1 MDFFI
6 ARQPIFNAHRKLY
19 AYELLYRGT
28 QDATIENI
36 NGERA
41 TSSLISSAFL
51 TEGLE
56 VISGTRPCFINF
68 TEDLLLKKIPLS
80 IPKNKIVVE
89 ILEDVRPTKEIV
101 EACKQLVNQGYT
113 LALDDFVYH
122 KSLEPLI
129 ELAEIIKIDFRLT
142 PVDTI
147 HKTLYRLRRFN
158 LKLLAEKVETIE
170 EFSHA
175 IKLGFTYFQ
184 GYFFSR
190 PENIRIKE
198 LTAAK
203 INMFRLLAEVSL
215 KSTTLEKLHKIISVD
230 ISISYKLL
238 RFLNSAYFYRLEK
251 VKTVKH
257 AIAYLGERELRR
269 FILLVL
275 ISELSSDKPD
285 ELVRMALVRA
295 KFCELLG
302 EASSFSYDSS
312 ELFLLGMFSFIDV
325 MLDSPMTQIME
336 KLPVSPLV
344 KSALNDQS
352 GDYAV
357 FLDIMRFYE
366 RKQILQLDMAFREIG
381 VDDSQVPEL
390 YLKSLKYA
398 NGLF

>member
-1 MDFFI
+1 MDIFI
-6 ARQPIFNAHRKLY
+6 ARQPIFNVHRKLY
-19 AYELLYRGT
+19 AYELLYRGYK
-28 QDATIENI
+28 DATLENI

-41 TSSLISSAFL
+41 TTSLLSSAFL
-51 TEGLE
+51 TEGIE

-68 TEDLLLKKIPLS
+68 TEDLLIKKIPLS
-80 IPKNKIVVE
+80 LPKTKIVVE
-89 ILEDVRPTKEIV
+89 ILENVRPTQDVIN
-101 EACKQLVNQGYT
+101 ACQHLINQGYT
-113 LALDDFVYH
+113 LALDDFIYQ
-122 KSLEPLI
+122 KSLDPLI
-129 ELAEIIKIDFRLT
+129 ELAQIIKIDFRLT

-147 HKTLYRLRRFN
+147 HRTLYHLRRFKP
-158 LKLLAEKVETIE
+158 KLLAEKIETIE
-170 EFSHA
+170 EFSQA
-175 IKLGFTYFQ
+175 VKLGFTYFQ

-325 MLDSPMTQIME
+325 MLDSPMAQIME
-336 KLPVSPLV
+336 KLPVSQQI
-344 KSALNDQS
+344 KSALNEQV

-357 FLDIMRFYE
+357 FLDIMRYYE
-366 RKQILQLDMAFREIG
+366 RKQILQLDAAFGKIG
-381 VDDSQVPEL
+381 VDDRQVPEL
-390 YLKSLKYA
+390 YIKSLKYA

>member
-1 MDFFI
+1 MDIFI
-6 ARQPIFNAHRKLY
+6 ARQPIFNVHRKLY
-19 AYELLYRGT
+19 AYELLYRGNK
-28 QDATIENI
+28 DATLENI

-41 TSSLISSAFL
+41 TSSLLSSAFL

-89 ILEDVRPTKEIV
+89 VLEDVRPTREVI
-101 EACKQLVNQGYT
+101 EACRHLVDQGYT
-113 LALDDFVYH
+113 LALDDFIYN
-122 KSLEPLI
+122 KGLDPLI

-147 HKTLYRLRRFN
+147 HKTLYRLRRFKI
-158 LKLLAEKVETIE
+158 KLLAEKVETVE
-170 EFSHA
+170 EFTLA
-175 IKLGFTYFQ
+175 AKMGFTYFQ

-198 LTAAK
+198 LTAAR

-215 KSTTLEKLHKIISVD
+215 KSTTLERLHKIISVD
-230 ISISYKLL
+230 VAISYKLL

-275 ISELSSDKPD
+275 ISELASDKPD

-302 EASSFSYDSS
+302 EASSLAYDSS

-325 MLDSPMTQIME
+325 MLDSPMVQIME
-336 KLPVSPLV
+336 KIPVSPML
-344 KSALNDQS
+344 KSALNDQT

-357 FLDIMRFYE
+357 FLDIMRYYE
-366 RKQILQLDMAFREIG
+366 RKQILQLDAAFEEIG
-381 VDDSQVPEL
+381 IDEERVPEL
-390 YLKSLKYA
+390 YLQSLKYS